1 MWRELIEKVK
11 QINLWRD
18 KPWLALIS
26 GGVLANFSV
35 WLVLALKVKPSVYPI
50 PLHYNIYHV
59 IDVIDLWYNVFVI
72 PAFGLFL
79 LVVNLIIS
87 SLFYRRHHFIAY
99 LIMIN
104 NLVVQVLL
112 IVACVIIIRII

>member
-18 KPWLALIS
+18 KPLLALIS

-50 PLHYNIYHV
+50 PLHYNIYNG
-59 IDVIDLWYNVFVI
+59 IDVIDLWYKVFVI

-104 NLVVQVLL
+104 NLFVQVLL